1 MTAMSIFMY
10 TQAIQT
16 DVCRLLRAN
25 TNRHIEVCNIYDF
38 IMHIPISVG
47 SSFCLGTYHQYDTVV
62 YPKNITSKSF
72 YERAKEKA
80 KTFFWWSSDS
90 QSQEEENITILSPFE
105 MGKFCLH
112 VYLDGYK
119 QMLCS
124 GSFPQQANIQMIVE
138 EICKIFALLYNP
150 VISYSTP
157 SVQKLDR
164 KFTEVCFFFLYDKSL
179 QALHNVNFSL
189 HLGNEGMAGICCRCI
204 TEWSS

>member
-1 MTAMSIFMY
+1 MI
-10 TQAIQT
+10 
-16 DVCRLLRAN
+16 
-25 TNRHIEVCNIYDF
+25 F
-38 IMHIPISVG
+38 IMHIPISEG

-62 YPKNITSKSF
+62 YPKNIKTSKSF
-72 YERAKEKA
+72 YEIAKEKA

-90 QSQEEENITILSPFE
+90 QSQEKEDITILSPFE
-105 MGKFCLH
+105 MGKLCLY

-124 GSFPQQANIQMIVE
+124 GSFPQQANIQMIVQ

-157 SVQKLDR
+157 SEKRLDR
-164 KFTEVCFFFLYDKSL
+164 KFTEVCFLFLCDKSL
-179 QALHNVNFSL
+179 QTLHNVNFSL

>member
-164 KFTEVCFFFLYDKSL
+164 KFTEVCLFFY
-179 QALHNVNFSL
+179 
-189 HLGNEGMAGICCRCI
+189 I
-204 TEWSS
+204 TNHSKHSIM